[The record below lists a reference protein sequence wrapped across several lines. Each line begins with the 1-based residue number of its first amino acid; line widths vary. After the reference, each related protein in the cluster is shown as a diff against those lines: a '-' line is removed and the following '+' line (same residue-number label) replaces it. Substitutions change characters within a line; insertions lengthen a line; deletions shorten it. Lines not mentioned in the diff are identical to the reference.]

1 MGELDIQTMKKMK
14 LQEPDDPWF
23 LPLSFYF
30 KVEFQGD
37 SGIGEVV
44 FREVSGLS
52 MELEL
57 EGVKEG
63 GGNAYE
69 INLPKRIKYGN
80 LVLKRALLPADHPFI
95 AWVNNAMDGNI
106 SKPIIPYGIMVK
118 LMSDD
123 ATPLATWSCT
133 QAYPVKWS
141 VETFHA
147 EKNEIAVETVELTY
161 AAIRRDS

>member
-1 MGELDIQTMKKMK
+1 MGKIQDMDEMKR
-14 LQEPDDPWF
+14 QGHDDPWF
-23 LPLSFYF
+23 LPVSFYF

-37 SGIGEVV
+37 SGIGEVA

-63 GGNAYE
+63 GANSYE
-69 INLPKRIKYGN
+69 INLPKKIKHGN
-80 LVLKRALLPADHPFI
+80 LVLKRALLPASHPFI
-95 AWVNNAMDGNI
+95 KWVNNAMDSNI
-106 SKPIIPYGIMVK
+106 AKPIIPCGIMVK
-118 LMSDD
+118 LMLDD
-123 ATPLATWSCT
+123 ETPLAAWSCA

-147 EKNEIAVETVELTY
+147 EKNEIAVESVELTY
-161 AAIRRDS
+161 TTIRRDS